1 MLHGIHVSSP
11 VGVLYLEAD
20 ELGLTRVLFD
30 GETHPGPDRES
41 PILAQAKAWLEV
53 YFSGR
58 DPGPLP
64 PLHPVGTPFRQQ
76 VWRLLLEI
84 PYGKT
89 TTYGALAKELERIQ
103 GKRAS
108 ARAVGGAVGHNPIP
122 IFIPC
127 HRVVGA
133 DGSLTGFSGGME
145 KKILL
150 LGVERK

>member
-1 MLHGIHVSSP
+1 MLNGIHVSSP
-11 VGVLYLEAD
+11 IGVLYLEAD
-20 ELGLTRVLFD
+20 EEGLTQVLFD

-41 PILAQAKAWLEV
+41 PVLNQAKTWLED
-53 YFSGR
+53 YFSGK
-58 DPGPLP
+58 DPGALP

-145 KKILL
+145 KKVVL
-150 LGVERK
+150 LGIEKK